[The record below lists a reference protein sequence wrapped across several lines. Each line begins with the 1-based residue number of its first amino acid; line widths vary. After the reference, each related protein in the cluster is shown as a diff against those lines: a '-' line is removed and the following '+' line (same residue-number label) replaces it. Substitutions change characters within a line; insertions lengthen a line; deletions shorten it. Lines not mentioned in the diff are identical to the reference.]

1 MGKGQGM
8 DGAFFLVI
16 LAIAVWFCIWLPAS
30 MAATRG
36 RSVVGWLFLTLIFS
50 PVFTILALLVLGP
63 TVRQVLRE
71 ERRARA
77 GR

>member
-1 MGKGQGM
+1 M
-8 DGAFFLVI
+8 DGGFFLVV
-16 LAIAVWFCIWLPAS
+16 LAIGFWFCIWLPAS
-30 MAATRG
+30 MAASRG

-50 PVFTILALLVLGP
+50 PVFTVLALLVLGP

-71 ERRARA
+71 ERRRARA